1 MTFSAIVLQRAASLA
16 AVAVLMAVA
25 APASAQGFDAAQRYT
40 WHRSDSKR
48 LESPQNHALEIRVG
62 PYPPKIDEEFGDS
75 KGPYEQVFGN
85 DKRVYMAKA
94 MFAEPDEDGNRVPSA
109 EPTSLWIMPMYV
121 VGVARVDV
129 LARELGIPLVPYVKA
144 GVGYALWKT
153 SDGSGTSKVPTD
165 NPETKDKVET
175 TEGKGHS
182 YGLHFAPGIMLMLD
196 WFDERSARRL
206 DNFVGVNHSYL

>member
-1 MTFSAIVLQRAASLA
+1 
-16 AVAVLMAVA
+16 
-25 APASAQGFDAAQRYT
+25 
-40 WHRSDSKR
+40 
-48 LESPQNHALEIRVG
+48 
-62 PYPPKIDEEFGDS
+62 
-75 KGPYEQVFGN
+75 
-85 DKRVYMAKA
+85 
-94 MFAEPDEDGNRVPSA
+94 
-109 EPTSLWIMPMYV
+109 MYV

-206 DNFVGVNHSYL
+206 DNFVGVNHSYLFLEWMRANLDGFGSGDQMRVGTSTWVAGLALEY